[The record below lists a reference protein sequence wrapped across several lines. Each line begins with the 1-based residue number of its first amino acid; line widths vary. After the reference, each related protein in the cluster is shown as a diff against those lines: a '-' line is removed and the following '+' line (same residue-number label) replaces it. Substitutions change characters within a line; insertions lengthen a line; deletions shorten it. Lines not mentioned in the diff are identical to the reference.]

1 VARVELRQL
10 SKVYSGRVEALR
22 PIDLAIASGE
32 LLVILGP
39 SGSGKSTLLRLIAG
53 LEEPSGGGIWIDDR
67 NVSGVPP
74 HLRDAAMVFQ
84 HPALYPH
91 LSVYRNLVFGLKRR
105 GLTRAQAR
113 AEVNRVAGLLGLDR
127 LLARRPNALSG
138 GERQRVAIGRALVR
152 QPRLI
157 LFDEPFASLDLPLRA
172 ALREQVVDLHRR
184 LGTTLVHVTHDQAEA
199 LSMGDRVVIMDR
211 GQLLQC
217 GTPREIYE
225 RPAHRFV
232 ATFVGSPPMNII
244 PCQITHHD
252 QSIEVRL
259 VATSLAIPWK
269 GPEAHLPAGWQG
281 ANRQFDV
288 GVRPEAI
295 AVTPLDESTP
305 AETSRTTTTALIRRL
320 EFHGPA
326 LLATLAV
333 GPHRLI
339 ARLSPT
345 APMAEKQRVCVTL
358 DLTHA
363 VWFDQATGD
372 AVLRRS

>member
-1 VARVELRQL
+1 LARVELRQL
-10 SKVYSGRVEALR
+10 SKVYSGRVQALR
-22 PIDLAIASGE
+22 PIDLAVASGE

-53 LEEPSGGGIWIDDR
+53 LEEPSGGGVWIDDR
-67 NVSGVPP
+67 DMSGVPP

-91 LSVYRNLVFGLKRR
+91 LSVYRNLAFGLKRH

-127 LLARRPNALSG
+127 LLARRPSALSG

-211 GQLLQC
+211 GNLLQC

-244 PCQITHHD
+244 PCQIAEHD

-259 VATSLAIPWK
+259 MATSLAIPWK
-269 GPEAHLPAGWQG
+269 GHRAHLPPSWQG
-281 ANRQFDV
+281 ASRHFDV
-288 GVRPEAI
+288 GVRPEDI
-295 AVTPLDESTP
+295 AVTPLDESMPHESARAT
-305 AETSRTTTTALIRRL
+305 TSALVRRL
-320 EFHGPA
+320 EFHGSA
-326 LLATLAV
+326 LLATLAL
-333 GPHRLI
+333 GPHRLT

-345 APMAEKQRVCVTL
+345 APIAEKQRVSLTL
-358 DLTHA
+358 DFMHA
-363 VWFDQATGD
+363 VWFDQTTGE
-372 AVLRRS
+372 AIL